1 IGFAERHRHSEN
13 LFGQLLNLCDARAAA
28 AQKNSGTQVI
38 EQAGR
43 ADFLDDEPK
52 NLLDAQGHDAAQMF
66 EVDGTLRQTMLVREG
81 NGLAL
86 HALVHQRGAVFDL
99 ELFGETQG
107 NFQSVSQI
115 VRDVV
120 AADRQQSGVLDDA
133 IRANDV
139 FGRAASDV
147 NDQSAQFLLLAAQQG
162 QRRGQSVENDV
173 FDLQLQTF
181 HRPNRVLQ
189 PVEIAVDH
197 MHVHIHFRAE
207 HADRILNAVLA
218 IHAEVLA
225 NDVDHVILGR
235 QVDGLGVFDR
245 VLHVFVGDL
254 AVGGND
260 RMHAAIVKA
269 AQMPA
274 TDAKI

>member
-1 IGFAERHRHSEN
+1 MN
-13 LFGQLLNLCDARAAA
+13 LWDARAAA
-28 AQKNSGTQVI
+28 AQKNPGTQVI

-43 ADFLDDEPK
+43 VDFPGDQPK
-52 NLLDAQGHDAAQMF
+52 NLLHAQGHDAPQVF
-66 EVDGTLRQTMLVREG
+66 EVDGALRQTMLVRER

-86 HALVHQRGAVFDL
+86 HAVVHQCGAVFDL

-120 AADRQQSGVLDDA
+120 AADRQQAGVLDDA
-133 IRANDV
+133 IRADDV
-139 FGRAASDV
+139 FGRAAADV
-147 NDQSAQFLLLAAQQG
+147 NDQSAQFLLLVAQQR

-181 HRPNRVLQ
+181 NRSNRVLQ

-197 MHVHIHFRAE
+197 MHVHIHFRTE
-207 HADRILNAVLA
+207 HADRILNAALA
-218 IHAEVLA
+218 IDEEVLA
-225 NDVDHVILGR
+225 NDVDHVVLGR

-245 VLHVFVGDL
+245 VLHVLIGDF
-254 AVGGND
+254 AVG
-260 RMHAAIVKA
+260 
-269 AQMPA
+269 
-274 TDAKI
+274 